1 MLITNGD
8 RLKHHFQNTKAV
20 KLFTVPEILTIID
33 TFSIDIPEDAK
44 LVMPR
49 HLGRKMV
56 CDNIERIMS
65 FKTTKICE
73 AESEGHDN
81 DG

>member
-8 RLKHHFQNTKAV
+8 KLKHHFKNVVDV
-20 KLFTVPEILTIID
+20 KYFTPEQICTIID

-49 HLGRKMV
+49 HLGIQMV
-56 CDNIERIMS
+56 CENIERIMS

-73 AESEGHDN
+73 AESEGHED
-81 DG
+81 D

>member
-1 MLITNGD
+1 MKIANGD
-8 RLKHHFQNTKAV
+8 RLKHHFKTVVDV
-20 KLFTVPEILTIID
+20 KHFTPEQICTIID

-56 CDNIERIMS
+56 YDNIEKIMS

-73 AESEGHDN
+73 AESEGHEN

>member
-8 RLKHHFQNTKAV
+8 RLKHHFENVVDV

-56 CDNIERIMS
+56 CDNIERIMD

-73 AESEGHDN
+73 AESEEKTHDF
-81 DG
+81 

>member
-1 MLITNGD
+1 MKIANADKLI
-8 RLKHHFQNTKAV
+8 HHFENVVDV
-20 KLFTVPEILTIID
+20 KLFTPAQIMTIID
-33 TFSIDIPEDAK
+33 TFSIDIPEDSK

-49 HLGRKMV
+49 HLGRQMV

-73 AESEGHDN
+73 AESEEQSHER
-81 DG
+81 

>member
-8 RLKHHFQNTKAV
+8 RLKHHFENVVDV
-20 KLFTVPEILTIID
+20 KHFTPEEICTIID

-49 HLGRKMV
+49 HLGRQMV

-73 AESEGHDN
+73 AESEGHEN